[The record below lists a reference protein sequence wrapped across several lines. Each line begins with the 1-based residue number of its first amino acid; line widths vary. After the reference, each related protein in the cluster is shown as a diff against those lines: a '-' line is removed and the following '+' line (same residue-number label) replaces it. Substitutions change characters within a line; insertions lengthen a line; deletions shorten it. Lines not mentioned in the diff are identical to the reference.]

1 MFIIANKG
9 FKPSILILFITLL
22 TSWSPLAAQ
31 EVWDLEKSI
40 NHAIANNLQI
50 KLQVVAEQ
58 LTAYQLSQSKAG
70 LYPTLNGTSSY
81 AINFGRSA
89 DPTTN
94 QFVNQRIQTS
104 SFSLSSQVIL
114 FSGLR
119 QLNTIQQNKYTLLA
133 SQFQTE
139 ETKNNVMLNVT
150 AGFLQV
156 LMARENIRSQQEQI
170 GISLEQFNRTTQL
183 VDAGVVP
190 EGNLLNIKAQLAND
204 SLNLINAQNN
214 YDLALLTM
222 KLMLQ
227 LDPAADV
234 DFSQGDIDISQLI
247 VDLAIGPEA
256 IYNTATG
263 NQPQIKRMEY
273 TVMAAEKGLK
283 ATQGLHSPTLALS
296 GNVRTNYSSYELPP
310 FVIKEPYFNQL
321 SNNLSQ
327 TIGINL
333 SIPIF
338 NGLSTH
344 YSIKSSRL
352 QLERSIY
359 MEQQVKDQLKQDV
372 YQAYTDAAA
381 AGKRYDAAG
390 KNVEALETA
399 FGYTQSMF
407 DLGAVNSLDFSTAKA
422 NLAQAQITFINAKYD
437 YIFKVKVLDFYQ
449 GKPIKLE

>member
-1 MFIIANKG
+1 MFPTSTKTLR
-9 FKPSILILFITLL
+9 PILLAVVVTLL
-22 TSWSPLAAQ
+22 AWSPLAAQ

-40 NHAIANNLQI
+40 NYAISHNLQI
-50 KLQVVAEQ
+50 KLQEVAEQ
-58 LTAYQLSQSKAG
+58 LTSYQLNQSKAV
-70 LYPTLNGTSSY
+70 LLPTLNGTSSY

-94 QFVNQRIQTS
+94 QFVTQRIQTS
-104 SFSLSSQVIL
+104 SFSLSSSLIL

-119 QLNTIQQNKYTLLA
+119 QLNAIEQNKYTYLA

-139 ETKNNVMLNVT
+139 EIKNNVMLNVT

-156 LMARENIRSQQEQI
+156 LMARESIKSQQEQI
-170 GISLEQFNRTTQL
+170 GISLEQFNRTSQL
-183 VDAGVVP
+183 VNAGVVP

-214 YDLALLTM
+214 YDLAVLTI

-227 LDPAADV
+227 LDPSADV
-234 DFSQGDIDISQLI
+234 IFSQGDININQLSL
-247 VDLAIGPEA
+247 DLIHGPEA

-273 TVMAAEKGLK
+273 SVMAFEKGVK
-283 ATQGLHSPTLALS
+283 VNQGLRSPTLSLS

-310 FVIKEPYFNQL
+310 FVIKEPYFTQL
-321 SNNLSQ
+321 NTNLSQ
-327 TIGINL
+327 TVGVTL
-333 SIPIF
+333 SIPIL

-352 QLERSIY
+352 QLERAMY
-359 MEQQVKDQLKQDV
+359 QQQQVKDQLKQDV
-372 YQAYTDAAA
+372 YKAYTDAAA
-381 AGKRYDAAG
+381 AAKRYDAAG
-390 KNVEALETA
+390 KNVQAIETA

-407 DLGAVNSLDFSTAKA
+407 NLGAVNSLDYSTSRA

-449 GKPIKLE
+449 GKPIKLQ